1 MDRQMGRKG
10 ENMTMDIRWA
20 RLVFPL
26 RFNFKHAAA
35 KRSKSSSIL
44 VEVKAGPFRGY
55 GEACPRPYV
64 TGETEESVVAFLEK
78 YGSEWVK
85 SVRCIETL
93 RNRVR
98 EEEDLINKNPAAFS
112 ALEVALIDIL
122 AQEQNV
128 PVETLLQLPLLKG
141 HFQYSAVLGDSSPL
155 KTCALACIYRLIG
168 FTDYKV
174 KMGSNVER
182 DHRRFE
188 SLPNNIRLRV
198 DANNLYDDVDKCVN
212 HFKDNNRKIWA
223 IEEPLRIGDVEGQTQ
238 LAKLMKLRIILDE
251 SLLTKKE
258 LPLYED
264 SSLGWIANVRVSK
277 NGGILRSIELAQAA
291 QERGMDVILGAHV
304 GETSLLTRAAL
315 TVGQALK
322 KPAIARE
329 GAFGKILVTK
339 DISDPSL
346 RFGARG
352 IVDAKRWNFADR
364 PGLGLSVDPIEIF

>member
-1 MDRQMGRKG
+1 M
-10 ENMTMDIRWA
+10 
-20 RLVFPL
+20 
-26 RFNFKHAAA
+26 
-35 KRSKSSSIL
+35 
-44 VEVKAGPFRGY
+44 
-55 GEACPRPYV
+55 

-78 YGSEWVK
+78 YGFEWVK

-128 PVETLLQLPLLKG
+128 PVETLLQLPLLTG

-264 SSLGWIANVRVSK
+264 SSSGWIANVRVSK

-315 TVGQALK
+315 TVRLIK
-322 KPAIARE
+322 TSHRPRRR
-329 GAFGKILVTK
+329 FWKILVTK

-364 PGLGLSVDPIEIF
+364 PVRSVCRSERNFLESSTAHVNVYATSNLGPSR